1 MNLNYEYN
9 SFIQNVYIV
18 CERSPIDLPQFNGS
32 NKLGT
37 PIKAFDNIHDAEHF
51 VNEMSIGLRYINT
64 IPFQKSNFQNQ
75 VPNIIYNILPPIQPS
90 IQPSIQPPIQ
100 PSIQPPIQPTIQ
112 QPIQP
117 TIQQPYT
124 YYNAS
129 APTQRPSY
137 IYNDNMNIP
146 RY

>member
-90 IQPSIQPPIQ
+90 IQP
-100 PSIQPPIQPTIQ
+100 
-112 QPIQP
+112 
-117 TIQQPYT
+117 PYT
-124 YYNAS
+124 YYNTP